1 MSIASSSFSAGYTGS
16 VVVANTSAKVGK
28 FRGFVVNSNAVV
40 SACLDK
46 DGASLMTTMGLTGV
60 TLTPGPF
67 HSVADGNYISS
78 ITLTSGS
85 IVLSN
90 E

>member
-1 MSIASSSFSAGYTGS
+1 MSIAGSAFTAGYTGS
-16 VVVANTSAKVGK
+16 VAVANTTAKTGR
-28 FRGFVVNSNAVV
+28 FRGFFVNSNAVV

-46 DGASLMTTMGLTGV
+46 DGNSLMTIMGLTGT
-60 TLTPGPF
+60 TLLPGPF
-67 HSVADGNYISS
+67 HCVADGNYISS

-85 IVLSN
+85 IVLYN

>member
-1 MSIASSSFSAGYTGS
+1 MSISASAFSAGYTGCTI
-16 VVVANTSAKVGK
+16 VANTTAKTGR

-46 DGASLMTTMGLTGV
+46 SGASLMTPLGLSGV
-60 TLTPGPF
+60 TINQGMF
-67 HSVADGNYISS
+67 ISVGDGDYISS

-85 IVLSN
+85 IILYT

>member
-1 MSIASSSFSAGYTGS
+1 MSISGSAFTAGYTGS
-16 VVVANTSAKVGK
+16 KAVANTSANTGR
-28 FRGFVVNSNAVV
+28 FRGFFVNSNAVV

-46 DGASLMTTMGLTGV
+46 DGNSLMTTMGLTG
-60 TLTPGPF
+60 PF
-67 HSVADGNYISS
+67 HCVADGNYISS

-85 IVLSN
+85 IVLYN